1 MHPMTKWLQTN
12 KIISKEGQTIW
23 YSIAGSKQWVPSVT
37 SILSVIDKGEYF
49 QKWLANQGSWE
60 NACKVRDKAANRGTI
75 VHEISE
81 DLLNGEELTLDAGP
95 EIIKRVMC
103 LEQWYD
109 DYQPEI
115 IMQEIMLAFP
125 GVRFAGRF
133 DFIAKINNKNVLID
147 IKTGGHYKS
156 HDLQAS
162 CYKILWDTIME
173 QCGYGKEY
181 YIDELRGLYL
191 GDKWIKGHNP
201 QYKELKFLGKEVE
214 GAVNLWFWMNSDGRG
229 NAPRPYVKK
238 KLPSSFKL
246 TTKERK
252 IKEVMDEPEQYL

>member
-1 MHPMTKWLQTN
+1 MHPITKWLETN
-12 KIISKEGQTIW
+12 KIISKEGQTRW
-23 YSIAGSKQWVPSVT
+23 YSVAGSKQWVPSVT

-60 NACKVRDKAANRGTI
+60 NACKVRDKAANRGTL

-125 GVRFAGRF
+125 GIRFAGRF
-133 DFIAKINNKNVLID
+133 DILARIDNKNVLID
-147 IKTGGHYKS
+147 IKTGNYYKS

-162 CYKILWDTIME
+162 MYKILWDTIIE
-173 QCGYGKEY
+173 HTGGSNEY
-181 YIDELRGLYL
+181 MIDEMYGLYL
-191 GDKWIKGHNP
+191 NDKWKKKPNP
-201 QYKELKFLGKEVE
+201 TFKQLKFLPNVIEST
-214 GAVNLWFWMNSDGRG
+214 VNLWYWMNSDYRG
-229 NAPRPYVKK
+229 NEPRPKESLR
-238 KLPSSFKL
+238 LPSNFKL
-246 TTKERK
+246 GIQENDLER
-252 IKEVMDEPEQYL
+252 LL